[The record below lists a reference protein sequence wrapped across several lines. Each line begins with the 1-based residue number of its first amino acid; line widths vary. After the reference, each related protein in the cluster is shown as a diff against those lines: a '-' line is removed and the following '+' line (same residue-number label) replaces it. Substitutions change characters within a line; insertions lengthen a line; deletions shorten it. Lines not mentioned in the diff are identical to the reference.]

1 MMEENTP
8 FWHALELAWTGDGA
22 LSLHSIRLLDAMQ
35 NMIGLSNQRR
45 SEIESRFEEEV
56 VYDLTRA
63 GFGCGDQALA
73 AWVGTLTFLDD
84 PASQDVA
91 RAMGKSALIS
101 GLSKDRWSSSYS
113 WMSQLGLGNSY
124 AEGVWLEGEDAGELA
139 RVPALLVPVAQKI
152 GLITED
158 EQ

>member
-1 MMEENTP
+1 MMEDSTP

-35 NMIGLSNQRR
+35 EMIGLSNERR
-45 SEIESRFEEEV
+45 AEIESRFEEEV

-91 RAMGKSALIS
+91 RAMGKAGLMA
-101 GLSKDRWSSSYS
+101 GLSKDRWRSSYS
-113 WMSQLGLGNSY
+113 WMSQLGLGTSY
-124 AEGVWLEGEDAGELA
+124 SEGVWLEGEDAGELA
-139 RVPALLVPVAQKI
+139 RVPALLVPVAKKI
-152 GLITED
+152 GLID

>member
-1 MMEENTP
+1 MIENTP
-8 FWHALELAWTGDGA
+8 FWHALELAWCGDGA

-35 NMIGLSNQRR
+35 KMIGLTDEQRA
-45 SEIESRFEEEV
+45 EIESRFEEEV

-84 PASQDVA
+84 PAAQDVS
-91 RAMGKSALIS
+91 RALGKAAMLH
-101 GLSKDRWSSSYS
+101 GLSRERWNWSYS
-113 WMSQLGLGNSY
+113 WMKQLGLERPF
-124 AEGVWLEGEDAGELA
+124 AEGVWLEGEEAGELA

-152 GLITED
+152 GLIEN
-158 EQ
+158 E

>member
-1 MMEENTP
+1 MMEDSTP

-35 NMIGLSNQRR
+35 EMIGLSNERR
-45 SEIESRFEEEV
+45 AEIESRFEEEV

-84 PASQDVA
+84 PASKDVA
-91 RAMGKSALIS
+91 RAMGKAGLMA
-101 GLSKDRWSSSYS
+101 GLSKDRWRYSYS
-113 WMSQLGLGNSY
+113 WMSQLGLGTSY

-139 RVPALLVPVAQKI
+139 RVPALLVPVAKKI
-152 GLITED
+152 GLID
-158 EQ
+158 EH

>member
-1 MMEENTP
+1 MIENTP
-8 FWHALELAWTGDGA
+8 FWHALELAWCGDGA

-35 NMIGLSNQRR
+35 KMIDLTDEQRA
-45 SEIESRFEEEV
+45 EIESRFEEEV

-84 PASQDVA
+84 PAAQDVS
-91 RAMGKSALIS
+91 RALGKAAMLH
-101 GLSKDRWSSSYS
+101 GLSRERWNWSYS
-113 WMSQLGLGNSY
+113 WMKQLGLERPF
-124 AEGVWLEGEDAGELA
+124 AEGVWLEGEEAGELA

-152 GLITED
+152 GLIEN
-158 EQ
+158 E

>member
-1 MMEENTP
+1 MMEESTP

-35 NMIGLSNQRR
+35 EMIGLTDERR
-45 SEIESRFEEEV
+45 AEIESKFEEDV

-91 RAMGKSALIS
+91 RAMGKVGLMSGIS
-101 GLSKDRWSSSYS
+101 KETWCSSYS

-124 AEGVWLEGEDAGELA
+124 AEGVWLEGDDAGELA
-139 RVPALLVPVAQKI
+139 RVPALLIPVAQKI
-152 GLITED
+152 GLITDED
-158 EQ
+158 

>member
-1 MMEENTP
+1 MMEESTP

-35 NMIGLSNQRR
+35 NMIGLSDQRR
-45 SEIESRFEEEV
+45 AEIESRFEEEV

-91 RAMGKSALIS
+91 RAMGKASLNT

-113 WMSQLGLGNSY
+113 WMSQLGLGAPY

-139 RVPALLVPVAQKI
+139 RVPALLVPVALKI

-158 EQ
+158 E

>member
-1 MMEENTP
+1 MMEESTP

-35 NMIGLSNQRR
+35 EMIGLTDERR
-45 SEIESRFEEEV
+45 AEIESKFEEDV

-91 RAMGKSALIS
+91 RAMGKAGLTSGIS
-101 GLSKDRWSSSYS
+101 KEIWRSSYS

-139 RVPALLVPVAQKI
+139 RVPALLIPVAQKI
-152 GLITED
+152 GLITNED
-158 EQ
+158 